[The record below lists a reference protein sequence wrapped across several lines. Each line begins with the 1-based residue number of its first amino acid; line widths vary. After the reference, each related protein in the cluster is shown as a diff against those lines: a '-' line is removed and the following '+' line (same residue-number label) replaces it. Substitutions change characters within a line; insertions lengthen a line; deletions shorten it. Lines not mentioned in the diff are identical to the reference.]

1 MKNQLIKARLACA
14 ALALACTVAV
24 VGCGGGG
31 SAELVVVGGGSS
43 VPRLDIALTRV
54 GPQTIQVDWSDD
66 SLVDTFTVSRN
77 GFVLADRVTTIT
89 LVDASVV
96 FNVQYCYQ
104 VLGYDRRG
112 QLVSATSEAC
122 VVV

>member
-1 MKNQLIKARLACA
+1 MKNQLIKARLAYA
-14 ALALACTVAV
+14 ALALACAVAV

-43 VPRLDIALTRV
+43 VPRLDIALTRI

-77 GFVLADRVTTIT
+77 GFVLADRVTTTT